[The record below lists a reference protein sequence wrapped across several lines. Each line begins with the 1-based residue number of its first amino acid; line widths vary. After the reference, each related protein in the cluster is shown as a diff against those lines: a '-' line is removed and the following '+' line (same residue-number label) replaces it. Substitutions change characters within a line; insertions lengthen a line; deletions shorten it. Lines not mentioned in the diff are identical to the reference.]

1 LRHELTISG
10 ESKMA
15 YNFRNA
21 LITVLLVA
29 SLMAPAA
36 FAQSL
41 ISGDIAGTVTDPS
54 HAVVA
59 NATVELKSVDEGSSQ
74 ATKTNGTG
82 YYRFS
87 LLKPGNYK
95 ITVKETG
102 FSTVETTVSVAVGQ
116 TATADISLTLSASAV
131 TVEVSSAAPIINTT
145 SASIATPYTQQE
157 LALLPNPGGDLTN
170 IAQTAPGAQMNNT
183 GGYGNFTMNG
193 LPATSNLF
201 TVNGEND
208 MDPYFNI
215 NNSGATNLTIGSN
228 EIEEATVIANAYSGE
243 YGQLSG
249 AQVTYVTKSG
259 TNRFHGNAQY
269 WWNGR
274 TMNAN
279 NWMNN
284 DSTPVVPRAFSNAN
298 QWAGSVGGPIIKN
311 KTFFFFDTE
320 GLRFILPNV
329 DVVNV
334 PSAAFANA
342 VLNNVAVL
350 QPASLPLYKQM
361 MSLFAN
367 APGAAGAQ
375 AIPNNAAC
383 TGLTLTG
390 FNGATQ
396 NCFATYNAT
405 PSALAKEWILAFKI
419 DQNIGQNDK
428 LFGRYKLDHG
438 VQPTYLD
445 PINSNFDALSNQPA
459 WDVQLQETHV
469 FSPTKTNE
477 FTAAGSHYVAQFA
490 QNQSLALSTFP
501 QSLEFG
507 GDTLLGPQSG
517 GIPNSVG
524 SMYDFPQGRNITQYQ
539 FIDNFTWTHGNHGL
553 KFGGN
558 YRRYDVSDHNFF
570 YNTAR
575 TYFSLGACSIQP
587 PPGQACPT
595 ADGVNSLQLFT
606 EGLAGQYRKSD
617 NLASNVPVALW
628 GLGVYAM
635 DEWKVKPN
643 LTLTLAIRA
652 ERNSNPVCQINCFA
666 NFKTNFSSLPSV
678 TAGAG
683 AGDVPYTSDIAF
695 NQHQAYPGVDTLD
708 WAPRFGF
715 SYSPRNSGKQ
725 VISGGFGLFYDNPPA
740 GLVDN
745 LLANPPVSVAIRVR
759 PQTGTPAFDPGTNG
773 SANTWSQSAA
783 AFNNGFASGETYT
796 QIKASLVPFGVN
808 FAAPAFTALSG
819 TIHAPRW
826 QEWNLQFQQ
835 QINPATVLVL
845 NYVGNHGIRIPYE
858 NIWPNAYNQ
867 DGIWPVG
874 VLPAAPAVPNYS
886 TVTTVQNGAVSNY
899 NGLTVSIRRNFS
911 HWVSAH
917 ANYTWAHNLDELSN
931 GGIFPYGGENYNIP
945 QNQLCPQSLKSCN
958 YGSSDYDIRNSF
970 NADFVVH
977 PSYHFGN
984 SFMNAAFGGWEWSG
998 KMFWRG
1004 GLPFSIIDNN
1014 LNGGYGTNAGAT
1026 TVLATP
1032 IVGGNAP
1039 GLGSCGKGAASITSS
1054 ATPCLS
1060 AAAFLDTFNFAPTA
1074 LSTQRRNQYT
1084 GPHFFDMDMGLFKTF
1099 KVTEGLQLGVG
1110 AQAYNV
1116 FNHPNFGQPDN
1127 GLGDPAF
1134 GQISTMQPMP
1144 TSPYGVFLGFDSSV
1158 RVVQV
1163 SGKLIF

>member
-1 LRHELTISG
+1 
-10 ESKMA
+10 MA

-29 SLMAPAA
+29 SFMAPAA

-41 ISGDIAGTVTDPS
+41 TSGDIAGTVTDPS

-102 FSTVETTVSVAVGQ
+102 FSTVETPVSVAVGQ
-116 TATADISLTLSASAV
+116 TSTTDISLTMSASAV

-157 LALLPNPGGDLTN
+157 LALLPNPGGDITN
-170 IAQTAPGAQMNNT
+170 IAQTAPGAQMNGN

-228 EIEEATVIANAYSGE
+228 EIEEATIIANAYSGE

-259 TNRFHGNAQY
+259 TNKFHGNAQY

-274 TMNAN
+274 TMNSN

-284 DSTPVVPRAFSNAN
+284 NSNPIVPRPFSNAN

-329 DVVNV
+329 ITTNV
-334 PSAAFANA
+334 PTPAFATA
-342 VLNNVAVL
+342 VLNNVAVM
-350 QPASLPLYKQM
+350 QPASLPLFQSM

-375 AIPNNAAC
+375 PIPNNAAC
-383 TGLTLTG
+383 TSLTLTG

-405 PSALAKEWILAFKI
+405 PSSLAKEWIIAFKI

-428 LFGRYKLDHG
+428 LFFRYKVDHG

-445 PINSNFDALSNQPA
+445 PISSNFDALSNQPS
-459 WDVQLQETHV
+459 WDTQFQETHV

-477 FTAAGSHYVAQFA
+477 FTAALSHYDAQFA
-490 QNQSLALSTFP
+490 QNEALALSTFP
-501 QSLEFG
+501 QSLQFG
-507 GDTLLGPQSG
+507 GDTLLGPQNG
-517 GIPNSVG
+517 ANANIVG
-524 SMYDFPQGRNITQYQ
+524 EQFNFPQGRNITQYQ

-558 YRRYDVSDHNFF
+558 FRRYDVSDHNFF
-570 YNTAR
+570 YNNPR
-575 TYFSLGACSIQP
+575 TYFSLGAQDATGNP
-587 PPGQACPT
+587 VT
-595 ADGVNSLQLFT
+595 SLQLFAD
-606 EGLAGQYRKSD
+606 GLAGQYRKSD

-652 ERNSNPVCQINCFA
+652 ERNSNPVCQSNCFA

-683 AGDVPYTSDIAF
+683 AGNVPYTSDIAF

-715 SYSPRNSGKQ
+715 SYSPRNEGKQ

-745 LLANPPVSVAIRVR
+745 LLSNPPVSVAIRVR
-759 PQTGTPAFDPGTNG
+759 PLTGTPAFDPGPNG
-773 SANTWSQSAA
+773 SANTWNQSAA
-783 AFNNGFASGETYT
+783 AFNNGFASGQTYT
-796 QIKASLVPFGVN
+796 QIANSLVPFGVN
-808 FAAPAFTALSG
+808 FAPPAFTALSG

-845 NYVGNHGIRIPYE
+845 NYVGNHGIRIPYD
-858 NIWPNAYNQ
+858 NYWPNTWNQ
-867 DGIWPVG
+867 FGVYPAG
-874 VLPAAPAVPNYS
+874 VLPAAAAVPNYS
-886 TVTTVQNGAVSNY
+886 TVDTIQNGAVSNY
-899 NGLTVSIRRNFS
+899 NGLTVSIRRNFAK
-911 HWVSAH
+911 WFSAH
-917 ANYTWAHNLDELSN
+917 ANYTWAHNLDEVSN
-931 GGIFPYGGENYNIP
+931 GGIFAYGFESYQIP

-958 YGSSDYDIRNSF
+958 YGSSDYDVRNTF

-1004 GLPFSIIDNN
+1004 GLPFSVIDNN
-1014 LNGGYGTNAGAT
+1014 LFGAYGTNAGPT
-1026 TVLATP
+1026 SVLATP

-1039 GLGSCGKGAASITSS
+1039 GQGDCGKGSASITGA
-1054 ATPCLS
+1054 ATPCLN
-1060 AAAFLDTFNFAPTA
+1060 AAAFLDTGANGTGGLAPG
-1074 LSTQRRNQYT
+1074 LSTQRRNQYI

-1099 KVTEGLQLGVG
+1099 KVTEGVQLGVG

-1116 FNHPNFGQPDN
+1116 FNHPNFQNPDN
-1127 GLGDPAF
+1127 GLGDSTF
-1134 GQISTMQPMP
+1134 GQISAMQPMP

-1163 SGKLIF
+1163 SGKIIF

>member
-1 LRHELTISG
+1 
-10 ESKMA
+10 MA

-29 SLMAPAA
+29 SFMTPAA

-41 ISGDIAGTVTDPS
+41 TSGDIAGTVTDPS

-82 YYRFS
+82 FYRFS

-102 FSTVETTVSVAVGQ
+102 FSTVESPVSVAVGQ
-116 TATADISLTLSASAV
+116 TSTMDISLTMSASAV

-157 LALLPNPGGDLTN
+157 LALLPNPGGDITN
-170 IAQTAPGAQMNNT
+170 IAQTSPGAQMNNT

-228 EIEEATVIANAYSGE
+228 EIEEATIIANAYSGE

-259 TNRFHGNAQY
+259 TNKFHGNAQY

-274 TMNAN
+274 TMNSN

-284 DSTPVVPRAFSNAN
+284 NSSPVVPRPFSNAN

-329 DVVNV
+329 IPTTV
-334 PSAAFANA
+334 PSAAFATA
-342 VLNNVAVL
+342 VLNNVAVA
-350 QPASLPLYKQM
+350 QPASLPLYQQM

-367 APGAAGAQ
+367 AKGASGAQ
-375 AIPNNAAC
+375 PIANNTAC

-390 FNGATQ
+390 FNGNTQ
-396 NCFATYNAT
+396 NCFATFNAT
-405 PSALAKEWILAFKI
+405 PSALAKEWIIAFKV

-428 LFGRYKLDHG
+428 LFVRYKVDHG

-445 PINSNFDALSNQPA
+445 PISSNFDALSNQPS
-459 WDVQLQETHV
+459 WDLQAQETHV

-477 FTAAGSHYVAQFA
+477 FTAAVSHYVAQFA
-490 QNQSLALSTFP
+490 QNEALALSTFP
-501 QSLEFG
+501 QSLQFG
-507 GDTLLGPQSG
+507 GDTPLGP
-517 GIPNSVG
+517 PNDIVG
-524 SMYDFPQGRNITQYQ
+524 EQFNFPQGRNITQYQ

-558 YRRYDVSDHNFF
+558 FRRYDVSDHNFF
-570 YNTAR
+570 YNNPR
-575 TYFSLGACSIQP
+575 TYFSLGACSVNVTP
-587 PPGQACPT
+587 CPT
-595 ADGVNSLQLFT
+595 ADAVSSLQLFAN
-606 EGLAGQYRKSD
+606 GLAGQYRKSD

-666 NFKTNFSSLPSV
+666 NFKTNFSNLPSF

-683 AGDVPYTSDIAF
+683 AGDVPYTSDIAS

-715 SYSPRNSGKQ
+715 SYSPRNEGKQ

-740 GLVDN
+740 GLVDD

-759 PQTGTPAFDPGTNG
+759 PPLGTPAFDPGPNG
-773 SANTWSQSAA
+773 SANTWNQSAA
-783 AFNNGFASGETYT
+783 AFNSGFASGGTYT
-796 QIKASLVPFGVN
+796 QIANSLVPFGVT
-808 FAAPAFTALSG
+808 FAAPAFTALNG

-835 QINPATVLVL
+835 QINNNTVLVM

-867 DGIWPVG
+867 TGVFP
-874 VLPAAPAVPNYS
+874 VLPAAAPVPNYS
-886 TVTTVQNGAVSNY
+886 TVTEVQNGAVSNY
-899 NGLTVSIRRNFS
+899 NGLTVSLRRNFAN
-911 HWVSAH
+911 WFSAH

-931 GGIFPYGGENYNIP
+931 GGIFPYGTQSYNLA

-1004 GLPFSIIDNN
+1004 GLPFTVVDNN
-1014 LNGGYGTNAGAT
+1014 LFGDFGTNAGAT

-1039 GLGSCGKGAASITSS
+1039 GLGSCGEGAASITGS
-1054 ATPCLS
+1054 ATPCLN
-1060 AAAFLDTFNFAPTA
+1060 AAAFLNTANVPTTGIPI
-1074 LSTQRRNQYT
+1074 STQRRNQYT

-1099 KVTEGLQLGVG
+1099 KVTEGVQLGVG

-1127 GLGDPAF
+1127 GLGDPTF
-1134 GQISTMQPMP
+1134 GQINTMQPMP

-1163 SGKLIF
+1163 SGKIIF

>member
-1 LRHELTISG
+1 
-10 ESKMA
+10 MA

-59 NATVELKSVDEGSSQ
+59 NATVELKSVDEGSTQ

-95 ITVKETG
+95 VTVKETG
-102 FSTVETTVSVAVGQ
+102 FGTVETPVSVAVGQ
-116 TATADISLTLSASAV
+116 TSTTDISLTLSASAV

-157 LALLPNPGGDLTN
+157 LALLPNPGGDITN
-170 IAQTAPGAQMNNT
+170 IAQTSPGAQMNNT

-228 EIEEATVIANAYSGE
+228 EIEEATIIANAYSGE

-259 TNRFHGNAQY
+259 TNKFHGNAQY

-274 TMNAN
+274 TMNSN

-284 DSTPVVPRAFSNAN
+284 NSDPIVPRPFSNAN

-329 DVVNV
+329 I
-334 PSAAFANA
+334 PTTIPTAAFATA
-342 VLNNVAVL
+342 VLNNVAVQ
-350 QPASLPLYKQM
+350 QPASLPLYQSM

-367 APGAAGAQ
+367 AKGAAGAQ
-375 AIPNNAAC
+375 PIANNAAC

-390 FNGATQ
+390 FNGNTQ
-396 NCFATYNAT
+396 NCFATFNAT
-405 PSALAKEWILAFKI
+405 PSALAKEWIIAFKV

-428 LFGRYKLDHG
+428 LFVRYKVDHG

-445 PINSNFDALSNQPA
+445 PISSNFDALSNQPS
-459 WDVQLQETHV
+459 WDAQLQETHV

-477 FTAAGSHYVAQFA
+477 FTAAVSHYVAQFA
-490 QNQSLALSTFP
+490 QNEALALSTFP
-501 QSLEFG
+501 QGLQFG
-507 GDTLLGPQSG
+507 GDTPLGPPN
-517 GIPNSVG
+517 GIVG
-524 SMYDFPQGRNITQYQ
+524 EQFAFPQGRNITQYQ

-558 YRRYDVSDHNFF
+558 FRRYDVSDHNFF
-570 YNTAR
+570 YNNSR
-575 TYFSLGACSIQP
+575 TYFDLAAQDANGNP
-587 PPGQACPT
+587 VT
-595 ADGVNSLQLFT
+595 SLQLFAD
-606 EGLAGQYRKSD
+606 GLAGQYRRSD

-652 ERNSNPVCQINCFA
+652 ERNSNPVCQTNCFA
-666 NFKTNFSSLPSV
+666 NFNANFENLPSFA
-678 TAGAG
+678 AGAG
-683 AGDVPYTSDIAF
+683 AGNVPYTSDIAF

-715 SYSPRNSGKQ
+715 SWSPRSNGKQ

-740 GLVDN
+740 GLVDD

-759 PQTGTPAFDPGTNG
+759 PSTGTPAFDPGPNG
-773 SANTWSQSAA
+773 SASTWSQSAA
-783 AFNNGFASGETYT
+783 AFNNGFASGQTYT
-796 QIKASLVPFGVN
+796 QIANSLLPFGVH
-808 FAAPAFTALSG
+808 FAAPAFTALNG

-835 QINPATVLVL
+835 QINNNTVLVM

-858 NIWPNAYNQ
+858 NIWPNAYDQ
-867 DGIWPVG
+867 FGLYPG
-874 VLPAAPAVPNYS
+874 VLPAAPPVPNYS
-886 TVTTVQNGAVSNY
+886 TVTEVQNGAVSNY
-899 NGLTVSIRRNFS
+899 NGLTVSLRRNFAN
-911 HWVSAH
+911 WFSAH

-931 GGIFPYGGENYNIP
+931 GGIFPYGTESYNIP
-945 QNQLCPQSLKSCN
+945 QNQLCPGSLKQCN

-977 PSYHFGN
+977 PAYHFGN

-1032 IVGGNAP
+1032 ILGGNAP
-1039 GLGSCGKGAASITSS
+1039 GQGSCGEGAASITGS
-1054 ATPCLS
+1054 ATPCLN
-1060 AAAFLDTFNFAPTA
+1060 AAAFLNTATNSPTG
-1074 LSTQRRNQYT
+1074 LSTQRRNQYV

-1099 KVTEGLQLGVG
+1099 RVTEGVQLGVG

-1116 FNHPNFGQPDN
+1116 FNHPNFQNPDN
-1127 GLGDPAF
+1127 GLGDSTF
-1134 GQISTMQPMP
+1134 GQINAMQPMP

-1163 SGKLIF
+1163 SGKIIF

>member
-1 LRHELTISG
+1 MAFNFRSILLTI
-10 ESKMA
+10 
-15 YNFRNA
+15 
-21 LITVLLVA
+21 LLVA

-54 HAVVA
+54 HAVIA
-59 NATVELKSVDEGSSQ
+59 NATVELKSLDEGSAQSS
-74 ATKTNGTG
+74 KTNGSG
-82 YYRFS
+82 YYKFS
-87 LLKPGNYK
+87 LLKPGKY
-95 ITVKETG
+95 TVTVRETG
-102 FSTVETTVSVAVGQ
+102 FSTVETPVTVAVGQ
-116 TATADISLTLSASAV
+116 TSTADISLTMSASSV
-131 TVEVSSAAPIINTT
+131 TVEVTSAAPIVNTT

-170 IAQTAPGAQMNNT
+170 IAQTSPGAQMNNT

-259 TNRFHGNAQY
+259 TNKFHGNAQY

-284 DSTPVVPRAFSNAN
+284 NSDPVVPRPFSNAN

-329 DVVNV
+329 IATNV
-334 PSAAFANA
+334 PTPAFASA

-350 QPASLPLYKQM
+350 QPASLPLYQQM
-361 MSLFAN
+361 MGLFAN

-375 AIPNNAAC
+375 PIANNGACSALTPAILP
-383 TGLTLTG
+383 G

-405 PSALAKEWILAFKI
+405 PSALAKEWIIAFKI

-428 LFGRYKLDHG
+428 LFGRYKIDHG

-445 PINSNFDALSNQPA
+445 PISPNFDALSNQPS
-459 WDVQLQETHV
+459 WDLQLQETHV

-490 QNQSLALSTFP
+490 QDEAKALATFP
-501 QSLEFG
+501 QSLQFG
-507 GDTLLGPQSG
+507 GDTILGPQTG
-517 GIPNSVG
+517 GFANIVG
-524 SMYDFPQGRNITQYQ
+524 AQFDFPQGRNITQYQ

-558 YRRYDVSDHNFF
+558 FRRYDVSDHNFF
-570 YNTAR
+570 YNNPR
-575 TYFSLGACSIQP
+575 TYFSLGAQDALGNAVS
-587 PPGQACPT
+587 
-595 ADGVNSLQLFT
+595 SLQLFS

-643 LTLTLAIRA
+643 LTLTLAMRV

-666 NFKTNFSSLPSV
+666 NFKTNWFSLPSV

-683 AGDVPYTSDIAF
+683 AGDVPYTSDIAS
-695 NQHQAYPGVDTLD
+695 NQHQAYHGVDNLD

-715 SYSPRNSGKQ
+715 SWSPRGSGKQ

-759 PQTGTPAFDPGTNG
+759 PLTGTPAFDPGPNG
-773 SANTWSQSAA
+773 SASTWSQSAA
-783 AFNNGFASGETYT
+783 AFNSGFASGATYT
-796 QIKASLVPFGVN
+796 QIAASLLPFGVH
-808 FAAPAFTALSG
+808 FAAPAFTTLSG

-835 QINPATVLVL
+835 QINPATVLVV
-845 NYVGNHGIRIPYE
+845 NYVGNHGIRIPFE
-858 NIWPNAYNQ
+858 NIWANAFNQ
-867 DGIWPVG
+867 FGLYPS
-874 VLPAAPAVPNYS
+874 LPSAPAVPNYT
-886 TVTTVQNGAVSNY
+886 TVTQIQNGAVSNY
-899 NGLTVSIRRNFS
+899 NGLTVSVRRNFS

-931 GGIFPYGGENYNIP
+931 GGIFPYGGEAYNIP
-945 QNQLCPQSLKSCN
+945 SNQLCPQSLKSCN
-958 YGSSDYDIRNSF
+958 YGSSDYDIRSSF

-977 PSYHFGN
+977 PSYHFSN
-984 SFMNAAFGGWEWSG
+984 TFMNYAFGGWEWSG

-1004 GLPFSIIDNN
+1004 GLPFSVIDNN
-1014 LNGGYGTNAGAT
+1014 LFGAYGTNAGAT

-1032 IVGGNAP
+1032 IIGGNAP
-1039 GLGSCGKGAASITSS
+1039 GQGQCGEGAASITGT
-1054 ATPCLS
+1054 ATPCLN
-1060 AAAFLDTFNFAPTA
+1060 AAAFLDTFNNNPTGI
-1074 LSTQRRNQYT
+1074 STQRRNQYV

-1099 KVTEGLQLGVG
+1099 KITEGVQLGVG

-1116 FNHPNFGQPDN
+1116 FNHPNFQNPDN
-1127 GLGDPAF
+1127 GLGDSTF
-1134 GQISTMQPMP
+1134 GQINAMQPMP

-1163 SGKLIF
+1163 SGKIIF

>member
-1 LRHELTISG
+1 
-10 ESKMA
+10 MA
-15 YNFRNA
+15 YKFKNA

-29 SLMAPAA
+29 GLMAPAA

-41 ISGDIAGTVTDPS
+41 TTGDIAGTVTDPS

-82 YYRFS
+82 FYRFS

-95 ITVKETG
+95 VTVKETG
-102 FSTVETTVSVAVGQ
+102 FSTVETPVTVAVGQ
-116 TATADISLTLSASAV
+116 TATMDISLTMSASAV

-157 LALLPNPGGDLTN
+157 VALLPNPGGDITN
-170 IAQTAPGAQMNNT
+170 IAQTSPGAQMNNT

-249 AQVTYVTKSG
+249 AQVSYVTKSG
-259 TNRFHGNAQY
+259 TNKFHGNAQY

-274 TMNAN
+274 TMNSNDWMSN
-279 NWMNN
+279 N
-284 DSTPVVPRAFSNAN
+284 STPVVPRPFSNAN

-329 DVVNV
+329 I
-334 PSAAFANA
+334 PTTIPTSAFASA
-342 VLNNVAVL
+342 VLANVATQ
-350 QPASLPLYKQM
+350 QPASLPLYQSM
-361 MSLFAN
+361 MNLFSN
-367 APGAAGAQ
+367 AKGASGASP
-375 AIPNNAAC
+375 IPNSDTCNA
-383 TGLTLTG
+383 LNLPG
-390 FNGATQ
+390 FNPATTP
-396 NCFATYNAT
+396 CFATFNAT
-405 PSALAKEWILAFKI
+405 PSALAKEWIIAFKI

-428 LFGRYKLDHG
+428 LFFRYKVDHG

-445 PINSNFDALSNQPA
+445 PISSNFDALSNQPS
-459 WDVQLQETHV
+459 WDTQLNETHV

-477 FTAAGSHYVAQFA
+477 FTASLSHYVAQFS
-490 QNQSLALSTFP
+490 QNESLALSTFP
-501 QSLEFG
+501 QSLQFG
-507 GDTLLGPQSG
+507 GTNPLGPPN
-517 GIPNSVG
+517 GIVG
-524 SMYDFPQGRNITQYQ
+524 EQFNFPQGRNITQYQ

-558 YRRYDVSDHNFF
+558 FRRYDVSDHNFF
-570 YNTAR
+570 YNNSR
-575 TYFSLGACSIQP
+575 TYFSLSACSITP
-587 PPGQACPT
+587 LPGQSCPT
-595 ADGVNSLQLFT
+595 ADSLSALQLFAN
-606 EGLAGQYRKSD
+606 GLSGEYRKAD
-617 NLASNVPVALW
+617 NIASNVPVALW

-666 NFKTNFSSLPSV
+666 NFKSDWFSLPSV
-678 TAGAG
+678 VAGAN
-683 AGDVPYTSDIAF
+683 AGNIPYTSDIAT
-695 NQHQAYPGVDTLD
+695 NLHQAYPGVDTID
-708 WAPRFGF
+708 WSPRFGF
-715 SYSPRNSGKQ
+715 SWSPRSNGKQ
-725 VISGGFGLFYDNPPA
+725 VISGGFGIFYDNPPA
-740 GLVDN
+740 GLVDD
-745 LLANPPVSVAIRVR
+745 LLLNPPVSTQIRVR
-759 PQTGTPAFDPGTNG
+759 PATGTAAFDPGPNG
-773 SANTWSQSAA
+773 SANVWNQSAA
-783 AFNNGFASGETYT
+783 AFSNGFASGQTYT
-796 QIKASLVPFGVN
+796 QIANSLLPFGVN
-808 FAAPAFTALSG
+808 FAAPSFTALTG

-835 QINPATVLVL
+835 QINPATVLVM
-845 NYVGNHGIRIPYE
+845 NYVGNHGIRIPYT
-858 NIWPNAYNQ
+858 NGFYNTYDPGGVWPA
-867 DGIWPVG
+867 GT
-874 VLPAAPAVPNYS
+874 LPGFTAPPVPNYG
-886 TVTTVQNGAVSNY
+886 TVQQVLNGAVSNY
-899 NGLTVSIRRNFS
+899 NGLTVSLRRNFAK
-911 HWVSAH
+911 WFSAH
-917 ANYTWAHNLDELSN
+917 ANYTWSHNLDELSN
-931 GGIFPYGGENYNIP
+931 GGIFAYGFEAYQIP
-945 QNQLCPQSLKSCN
+945 QNQLCPQSLRSCN
-958 YGSSDYDIRNSF
+958 YGSSDYDVRNTF

-984 SFMNAAFGGWEWSG
+984 SIMNAAFGGWEWSG

-1004 GLPFSIIDNN
+1004 GLPFSVIDGY
-1014 LNGGYGTNAGAT
+1014 LNGSDVNGTA

-1032 IVGGNAP
+1032 VIGGNAP
-1039 GLGSCGKGAASITSS
+1039 GQGSCGESAASISGT
-1054 ATPCLS
+1054 ATPCLN
-1060 AAAFLDTFNFAPTA
+1060 ANAFLNTGATGTAPGF
-1074 LSTQRRNQYT
+1074 STQRRNQYV

-1099 KVTEGLQLGVG
+1099 KVTEGVQLGIG

-1116 FNHPNFGQPDN
+1116 FNHPNFQNPDN
-1127 GLGDPAF
+1127 NLGDSTF
-1134 GQISTMQPMP
+1134 GQISAMQPMP

-1163 SGKLIF
+1163 SGKIIF

>member
-1 LRHELTISG
+1 
-10 ESKMA
+10 MA
-15 YNFRNA
+15 YKFRNT
-21 LITVLLVA
+21 LITLLVA

-41 ISGDIAGTVTDPS
+41 TSGDIAGTVTDPS

-59 NATVELKSVDEGSSQ
+59 NATVELKSIDEGSTQS
-74 ATKTNGTG
+74 TKTNGTG

-87 LLKPGNYK
+87 LLRPGNYK
-95 ITVKETG
+95 VTVKETG
-102 FSTVETTVSVAVGQ
+102 FGTVETPVTVAVGQ
-116 TATADISLTLSASAV
+116 TSTTDISLTLSASAV

-157 LALLPNPGGDLTN
+157 LALLPNPGGDITN
-170 IAQTAPGAQMNNT
+170 IAQTSPGAQMNNT

-259 TNRFHGNAQY
+259 TNKFHGNAQY

-274 TMNAN
+274 TMNSD
-279 NWMNN
+279 NWMNLN
-284 DSTPVVPRAFSNAN
+284 STPQAPRPFSNAN

-329 DVVNV
+329 IPTTV
-334 PSAAFANA
+334 PTAAFANA
-342 VLNNVAVL
+342 VLGNVAAL
-350 QPASLPLYKQM
+350 QPASLPLYQSM
-361 MSLFAN
+361 MNLFAN
-367 APGAAGAQ
+367 AKGASGAQ
-375 AIPNNAAC
+375 VIPNNAAC
-383 TGLTLTG
+383 SALTLPG

-396 NCFATYNAT
+396 NCFATFNAT
-405 PSALAKEWILAFKI
+405 PSALAKEWIIAAKV

-428 LFGRYKLDHG
+428 LFGRYKVDHG

-445 PINSNFDALSNQPA
+445 PISPNFDALSNQPS
-459 WDVQLQETHV
+459 WDAQFQETHV

-477 FTAAGSHYVAQFA
+477 FTASLSHYVAQFA
-490 QNQSLALSTFP
+490 QNESLALSTFP
-501 QSLEFG
+501 QSMIFG
-507 GDTLLGPQSG
+507 GDTPLGPPD
-517 GIPNSVG
+517 GIVG
-524 SMYDFPQGRNITQYQ
+524 EMEAFPQGRNITQYQ

-553 KFGGN
+553 KFGAN
-558 YRRYDVSDHNFF
+558 FRRYDVSDHNFF
-570 YNTAR
+570 YTNPAA
-575 TYFSLGACSIQP
+575 YFDLTGCTIQP
-587 PPGQACPT
+587 PPGQTCPT
-595 ADGVNSLQLFT
+595 GDSNSSLNMFT
-606 EGLAGQYRKSD
+606 EGLAGQYRRAD
-617 NLASNVPVALW
+617 NAFTNVPIALW
-628 GLGVYAM
+628 GIGIYGM
-635 DEWKVKPN
+635 DEWKVKSN
-643 LTLTLAIRA
+643 LTLTLAMRV

-666 NFKTNFSSLPSV
+666 NFKTNWFSLPSV
-678 TAGAG
+678 VAGATG
-683 AGDVPYTSDIAF
+683 GNPGDIPYTSDIAY

-708 WAPRFGF
+708 WSPRFGF
-715 SYSPRNSGKQ
+715 SWSPRGNGKQ

-740 GLVDN
+740 GLVDD

-759 PQTGTPAFDPGTNG
+759 PAIGTPAFDPGPNG
-773 SANTWSQSAA
+773 SASTWSQSAA
-783 AFNNGFASGETYT
+783 AFNNGFASGQTYT
-796 QIKASLVPFGVN
+796 QIANSLLPFGVH
-808 FAAPAFTALSG
+808 FAAPSFTALQG

-835 QINPATVLVL
+835 QINNNTVLVM
-845 NYVGNHGIRIPYE
+845 NYVGNHGIRIPYQNE
-858 NIWPNAYNQ
+858 FPNAYNEF
-867 DGIWPVG
+867 GIWPLTG
-874 VLPAAPAVPNYS
+874 GPLPAAPPVPNYG
-886 TVTTVQNGAVSNY
+886 TVTSVSNGAVSNY
-899 NGLTVSIRRNFS
+899 NGLSVSLRRNFAN
-911 HWVSAH
+911 WFSAH
-917 ANYTWAHNLDELSN
+917 ANYTWAHNLDDVSN
-931 GGIFPYGGENYNIP
+931 GGIFPYGTQSYNIP
-945 QNQLCPQSLKSCN
+945 QYQLCPQSLKSCN
-958 YGSSDYDIRNSF
+958 YGSTDYDIRNSF

-977 PSYHFGN
+977 PAYHFGN

-1004 GLPFSIIDNN
+1004 GLPYSVIDGN
-1014 LNGGYGTNAGAT
+1014 LNGGVGNGAAT

-1032 IVGGNAP
+1032 VVGGNAP
-1039 GLGSCGKGAASITSS
+1039 GQRGCGEGAASIAGT
-1054 ATPCLS
+1054 ATNPCLDAS
-1060 AAAFLDTFNFAPTA
+1060 AFLNTSNGAPGF
-1074 LSTQRRNQYT
+1074 SSQRRNQYT
-1084 GPHFFDMDMGLFKTF
+1084 GPRFFDIDMGLFKTF
-1099 KVTEGLQLGVG
+1099 RITEGLQFGMG

-1116 FNHPNFGQPDN
+1116 FNHPNFQNPNNVYGTST
-1127 GLGDPAF
+1127 F
-1134 GQISTMQPMP
+1134 GQINAMQPMP